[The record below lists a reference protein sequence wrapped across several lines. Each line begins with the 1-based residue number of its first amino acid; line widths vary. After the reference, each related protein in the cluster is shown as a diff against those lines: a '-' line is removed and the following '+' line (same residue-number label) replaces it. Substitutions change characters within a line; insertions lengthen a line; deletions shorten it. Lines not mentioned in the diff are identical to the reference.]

1 MSSVPP
7 LIDQIDFSSS
17 QKEVIVNRVNNAEA
31 PAAVFGIKTLVGLS
45 LVLYGGAVDDNGTPT
60 ILANQTI
67 ALTDNAT
74 NYVKRT
80 AAGVV
85 SAVTS
90 APSGWPATLAGV
102 VALYTIV
109 TASGL
114 ATAVTEWRVGSVNTA
129 PASVAPTNVKVI
141 QVACSDETTA
151 LTTGTSKVKFRMPY
165 AMTLTAVRASLSTTS
180 SSGIPAI
187 DINESGASIF
197 STTLTID
204 AGEKTST
211 TAATPAVISDA
222 NLADDAEITVDID
235 TAGTGATG
243 LKITLIGT

>member
-1 MSSVPP
+1 MSGTTP
-7 LIDQIDFSSS
+7 LIDQIDFASS
-17 QKEVIVNRVNNAEA
+17 QKEVVVNRVNNAEA

-45 LVLYGGAVDDNGTPT
+45 LVLYGGAVDNAGTPT
-60 ILANQTI
+60 IVANQTI
-67 ALTDNAT
+67 TLTDNAT

-102 VALYTIV
+102 IALYTIV

-114 ATAVTEWRVGSVNTA
+114 ATSVTEWRVAAGNVAGAAAA
-129 PASVAPTNVKVI
+129 PVKVI

>member
-1 MSSVPP
+1 MSGTTP
-7 LIDQIDFSSS
+7 LIDQIDFASS
-17 QKEVIVNRVNNAEA
+17 QKEVVVNRVNNAEA

-45 LVLYGGAVDDNGTPT
+45 LVLYGGAVDNAGTPT
-60 ILANQTI
+60 IVANQTI
-67 ALTDNAT
+67 TLTDNAT

-102 VALYTIV
+102 IALYTIV

-114 ATAVTEWRVGSVNTA
+114 ATSVTEWRVAAGNVAGAAAA
-129 PASVAPTNVKVI
+129 PVKVI

-204 AGEKTST
+204 TGEKTST

>member
-1 MSSVPP
+1 MSGTTP
-7 LIDQIDFSSS
+7 LIDQIDFASS
-17 QKEVIVNRVNNAEA
+17 QKEVVVNRVNNAEA

-45 LVLYGGAVDDNGTPT
+45 LVLYGGAVDNAGTPT
-60 ILANQTI
+60 IVANQTI
-67 ALTDNAT
+67 TLTDNAT

-102 VALYTIV
+102 IALYTIV

-114 ATAVTEWRVGSVNTA
+114 ATSVTEWRVAAGNVAGAAAA
-129 PASVAPTNVKVI
+129 PVKVI

-187 DINESGASIF
+187 DINESGVSIF

-204 AGEKTST
+204 TGEKTST

>member
-45 LVLYGGAVDDNGTPT
+45 LVVYGGAVDNAGTPT
-60 ILANQTI
+60 IVANQTI
-67 ALTDNAT
+67 TLTDNAT

-109 TASGL
+109 TASGV
-114 ATAVTEWRVGSVNTA
+114 ATALTEWRVATSSPTSA
-129 PASVAPTNVKVI
+129 PAPPVKVI
-141 QVACSDETTA
+141 QVACSDEATA
-151 LTTGTSKVKFRMPY
+151 LTTGTAKVTFRMPY
-165 AMTLTAVRASLSTTS
+165 AMTLTAVRASLSTAS
-180 SSGIPAI
+180 SSGLPAI
-187 DINESGASIF
+187 DINEAGVSIF

-211 TAATPAVISDA
+211 TAATPAVVSDA

-235 TAGTGATG
+235 TAGTGAKG